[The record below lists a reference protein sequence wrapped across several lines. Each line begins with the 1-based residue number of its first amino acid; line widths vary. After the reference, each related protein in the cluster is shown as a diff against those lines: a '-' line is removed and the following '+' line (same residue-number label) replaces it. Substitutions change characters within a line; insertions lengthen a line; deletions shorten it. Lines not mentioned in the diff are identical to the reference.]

1 MPKNAYEP
9 NALDGDIALITARS
23 IAFEDIMTVSN
34 RRVLEI
40 LEILERDIMEDSRS
54 NVLL

>member
-40 LEILERDIMEDSRS
+40 LERDIMEDSRS